1 MSWGT
6 KIASETQR
14 VLNAP
19 VWYARRTVVAD
30 TAALL
35 IEGTKYN
42 FRSLSTQF
50 EQGDKLMVIP
60 FEGEQLAKE
69 GSVVEITKRDMFDYE
84 LSAALPAGKV
94 MLIKRFENWKPIDG
108 KKGQYLIPITR
119 EMLAKDK
126 AELRKIGIVSPGWY
140 RWSQVFNEKG
150 EVVHTRAYLS
160 VSMKNFSVEGSADE
174 GQFDTEGTQKFEPT
188 DLANEAGEGVITLV

>member
-42 FRSLSTQF
+42 FHSLSTQF

-69 GSVVEITKRDMFDYE
+69 GSGV
-84 LSAALPAGKV
+84 ALCCIAC
-94 MLIKRFENWKPIDG
+94 W
-108 KKGQYLIPITR
+108 
-119 EMLAKDK
+119 
-126 AELRKIGIVSPGWY
+126 
-140 RWSQVFNEKG
+140 
-150 EVVHTRAYLS
+150 
-160 VSMKNFSVEGSADE
+160 
-174 GQFDTEGTQKFEPT
+174 
-188 DLANEAGEGVITLV
+188 